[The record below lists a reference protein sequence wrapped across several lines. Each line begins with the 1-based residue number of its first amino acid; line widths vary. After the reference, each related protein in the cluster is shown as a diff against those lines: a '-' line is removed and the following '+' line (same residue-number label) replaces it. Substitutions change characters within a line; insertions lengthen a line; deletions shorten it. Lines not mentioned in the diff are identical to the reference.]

1 MKVAYTFFDTG
12 LGTLYAAA
20 TERGLCALS
29 LSSKSE
35 EDFVKYLKSYTG
47 CECER
52 DDSLAWQ
59 LVKFV
64 RRYLSRDVAFFSFSL
79 DISFGTEFQQKVWQ
93 ATQKVGYGTTT
104 TYGEIAKRIGNARAA
119 RAVGQA
125 LRKNP
130 ILIAIPCH
138 RVLGK
143 DGKLTGFGCG
153 LKMKEKLL
161 QLERTPGKFS

>member
-12 LGTLYAAA
+12 LGTIYAAA

-35 EDFVKYLKSYTG
+35 EDFVRWLTSYTRR
-47 CECER
+47 ECER
-52 DDSLAWQ
+52 DNSLAWQ

-64 RRYLSRDVAFFSFSL
+64 RRYLSGEVPFFSFSL
-79 DISFGTEFQQKVWQ
+79 DVSFGTEFQQKVWQ

-130 ILIAIPCH
+130 ILIGIPCH

-143 DGKLTGFGCG
+143 DGKLVGFACG
-153 LKMKEKLL
+153 LELKERLL
-161 QLERTPGKFS
+161 RLEGALGKSS